1 MGRVDPGA
9 MKLVYV
15 AGKFRGPTAWDIEQN
30 IRRAELVGMEVAR
43 LGAAPLIPHANTR
56 FFHGT
61 LTDEFW
67 LAATI
72 VMLDRCDAVMLVPQ
86 WQDSKGTLAEVER
99 AKQRGLPVFEG
110 LYDLKVWL
118 TPWTKVGP

>member
-1 MGRVDPGA
+1 

-67 LAATI
+67 LAATMA
-72 VMLDRCDAVMLVPQ
+72 MLDRCDAVMLAPE

-110 LYDLKVWL
+110 LYDLKLWL
-118 TPWTKVGP
+118 TAWARAARP

>member
-1 MGRVDPGA
+1 
-9 MKLVYV
+9 MKLVYI

-30 IRRAELVGMEVAR
+30 IRRAEWVGMEVAR

-67 LAATI
+67 LAATLE
-72 VMLDRCDAVMLVPQ
+72 MLDRCDAVQLVQGWPE
-86 WQDSKGTLAEVER
+86 SKGTLAEIER
-99 AKQRGLPVFEG
+99 ARARGIPVFAVGGDLEAWLKSAEVEG
-110 LYDLKVWL
+110 ARR
-118 TPWTKVGP
+118 